1 MQRHLLGLAA
11 LAVVLGAAG
20 CVKDPTSGLAGTPT
34 RIVASYAKLLM
45 TEGDT
50 VRVTAELRDEQGAPL
65 NIMPVASAPTPAVVD
80 VVDQEQASPQPYL
93 QFDVAGVAAGA
104 GIIVLSYENL
114 ADTITV
120 AVFPVVFDGAV
131 AVKTGGQLDT
141 VTIAAGSV
149 VSFDPAATTV
159 TIDGEPARM
168 LTVTADAITAI
179 ARNTGA
185 VATAQITIDNV
196 VFLAGTSDET
206 PIQSIDAEAT
216 PAIRGESTEPA
227 NNDPATAPTVA
238 AVNGLVEGLI
248 SSTDADDF
256 WAFTLA
262 TPADVTIEV
271 SFDDDGGSPD
281 IDVYLLGPA
290 PVGDNYCDLDGCSMG
305 TGAQPEGGTFTLP
318 AGTYYVDVEW
328 FDDGDATGP
337 FYYKLKVTT

>member
-65 NIMPVASAPTPAVVD
+65 NIMPVASAPTPTVVD
-80 VVDQEQASPQPYL
+80 VVSQEQALPQPYL

-131 AVKTGGQLDT
+131 TVQTGGQLDT

-168 LTVTADAITAI
+168 LTVTADAITAL

-185 VATAQITIDNV
+185 VAAAKITIDNV

-206 PIQSIDAEAT
+206 AIQSIDAEAT
-216 PAIRGESTEPA
+216 PAIRGEANEPG
-227 NNDPATAPTVA
+227 NNARATATTV
-238 AVNGLVEGLI
+238 AVNGFAEGLI
-248 SSTDADDF
+248 SSSDVNDYFT
-256 WAFTLA
+256 FTLA
-262 TPADVTIEV
+262 APATVSVEV
-271 SFDDDGGSPD
+271 SFDGDGADPD
-281 IDVYLLGPA
+281 IDVRVLNAAGA
-290 PVGDNYCDLDGCSMG
+290 DQDWGME
-305 TGAQPEGGTFTLP
+305 TGAQPEAGSGALA
-318 AGTYYVDVEW
+318 AGTYYVRVIWYDS
-328 FDDGDATGP
+328 GAATP
-337 FYYKLKVTT
+337 PHYFKVTVTT